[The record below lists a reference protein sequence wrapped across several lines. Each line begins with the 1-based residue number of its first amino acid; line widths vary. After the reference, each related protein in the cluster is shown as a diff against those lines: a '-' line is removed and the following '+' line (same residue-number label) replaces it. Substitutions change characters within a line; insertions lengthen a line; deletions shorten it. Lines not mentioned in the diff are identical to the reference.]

1 MGHDRKHADAAGG
14 RRPRRGERASEAGP
28 RCLFGAVRR
37 VRGESPPALASLPLT
52 PPRTRRVRFGHAV
65 RAGGGGCAAWLGVRA
80 PATHASGPMRA
91 LKKRKTFVQHTE
103 LTKKPVDGF
112 SAGLVEDSL
121 FEWAITVMGPPDT
134 Y

>member
-1 MGHDRKHADAAGG
+1 MFRL
-14 RRPRRGERASEAGP
+14 
-28 RCLFGAVRR
+28 C
-37 VRGESPPALASLPLT
+37 
-52 PPRTRRVRFGHAV
+52 TRRRRLGRDVHGLGMLL
-65 RAGGGGCAAWLGVRA
+65 GGGGGGVCSLAGRAERAGPAHTRLGPDACAQKNEK
-80 PATHASGPMRA
+80 PFNPN
-91 LKKRKTFVQHTE
+91 TE

>member
-1 MGHDRKHADAAGG
+1 VFRLCARLRRLGRDVHGLGMLLRAGAEGVQPGWACG
-14 RRPRRGERASEAGP
+14 RAGP
-28 RCLFGAVRR
+28 A
-37 VRGESPPALASLPLT
+37 
-52 PPRTRRVRFGHAV
+52 RTRLGPDA
-65 RAGGGGCAAWLGVRA
+65 CAQKNKN
-80 PATHASGPMRA
+80 T
-91 LKKRKTFVQHTE
+91 RKTRSTE

>member
-1 MGHDRKHADAAGG
+1 MLS
-14 RRPRRGERASEAGP
+14 GESR
-28 RCLFGAVRR
+28 GAVLCSTAPP
-37 VRGESPPALASLPLT
+37 SP
-52 PPRTRRVRFGHAV
+52 PPRTRRPGIGGVACLGWEGGQ
-65 RAGGGGCAAWLGVRA
+65 AGQR
-80 PATHASGPMRA
+80 GPVPRQRPFSLLRSAMRT
-91 LKKRKTFVQHTE
+91 LKTRKKKTPTLSPLPTHTE